1 MEMTTQ
7 QELKLQEICLL
18 YNKSLR
24 LTPEEIRRIF
34 VAGIESELWEQQRP
48 VATKAPH
55 PTELKYPEQTKAF
68 KETLDKMY
76 QVHLDK
82 NLDYSPTNI
91 NGVGMIGLA
100 TRLWDKNVR
109 MMNLNGFEIE
119 AHFIAFHGS
128 KEAKNESLEDTF
140 IDGANYNIIG
150 RLMLLDKWG
159 K

>member
-1 MEMTTQ
+1 MEMTIKQKLT
-7 QELKLQEICLL
+7 LQEICLL
-18 YNKSLR
+18 YNKSIR
-24 LTPEEIRRIF
+24 LTPEEIKRIF
-34 VAGIESELWEQQRP
+34 VAGIESELQEQRP
-48 VATKAPH
+48 VALEALH

-76 QVHLDK
+76 EVHLNK

-128 KEAKNESLEDTF
+128 REAKNESLEDTF

>member
-1 MEMTTQ
+1 MARTEE
-7 QELKLQEICLL
+7 QEIKLKQLQEKYSGVI
-18 YNKSLR
+18 
-24 LTPEEIRRIF
+24 PEIHVRDIF
-34 VAGIESELWEQQRP
+34 VAGIVSGITEELP
-48 VATKAPH
+48 VCTKAPH

-119 AHFIAFHGS
+119 ARFIAFHGS
-128 KEAKNESLEDTF
+128 REAKNESLEDTF